1 MHYTQSNGHPVSTQT
16 SQGRSR
22 NITHHWVTRYATTA
36 KNHIKEWIMKK
47 LIAGAILLGASSMA
61 FAQPGCGVGAMIWK
75 GQSGIA
81 PHVLAATTNG
91 TFGNQTFGM
100 TTGTLGCQTNESVQS
115 MALYMDSNID
125 KVARDMSRGSGE
137 NLDTLAVLLGV
148 DAADRDTFR
157 KVLQD
162 NFATIFPSSD
172 TTSGEAVDA
181 IVALLEQNQ
190 SLSKYVAA

>member
-1 MHYTQSNGHPVSTQT
+1 
-16 SQGRSR
+16 
-22 NITHHWVTRYATTA
+22 
-36 KNHIKEWIMKK
+36 MKK
-47 LIAGAILLGASSMA
+47 LIAGVMLLGASSMA

-125 KVARDMSRGSGE
+125 KVARDMSRGTGE

-148 DAADRDTFR
+148 GAADRDTFR
-157 KVLQD
+157 QVLQD
-162 NFATIFPSSD
+162 NFASIFPSSD

-181 IVALLEQNQ
+181 IVAVLEKNE

>member
-1 MHYTQSNGHPVSTQT
+1 
-16 SQGRSR
+16 
-22 NITHHWVTRYATTA
+22 
-36 KNHIKEWIMKK
+36 MKK
-47 LIAGAILLGASSMA
+47 LIAGALLMGASTLA

-100 TTGTLGCQTNESVQS
+100 TTGTLGCQTNQAVQS
-115 MALYMDSNID
+115 MAMYMETNID

-148 DAADRDTFR
+148 DEADRDAFR
-157 KVLQD
+157 NALQD
-162 NFATIFPSSD
+162 NFATIFPSSE

-181 IVALLEQNQ
+181 IVALLEKDET
-190 SLSKYVAA
+190 LSKYVAA

>member
-1 MHYTQSNGHPVSTQT
+1 
-16 SQGRSR
+16 
-22 NITHHWVTRYATTA
+22 
-36 KNHIKEWIMKK
+36 MKK

-75 GQSGIA
+75 GQSGVA
-81 PHVLAATTNG
+81 PHVLAATTNA

-115 MALYMDSNID
+115 MAMYMDSNID

-137 NLDTLAVLLGV
+137 NLETLAVLLGV
-148 DAADRDTFR
+148 EATDRDAFR
-157 KVLQD
+157 QILQD
-162 NFATIFPSSD
+162 NFAAVFPSSD

-181 IVALLEQNQ
+181 IVALLEKHE

>member
-1 MHYTQSNGHPVSTQT
+1 
-16 SQGRSR
+16 
-22 NITHHWVTRYATTA
+22 
-36 KNHIKEWIMKK
+36 MKK

-75 GQSGIA
+75 GQSGVA

-115 MALYMDSNID
+115 MAMYMDSNVD

-137 NLDTLAVLLGV
+137 HLDTLAVLLGV
-148 DAADRDTFR
+148 EESDRGDFR
-157 KVLQD
+157 KALQD
-162 NFATIFPSSD
+162 NFATIFPDAD

-181 IVALLEQNQ
+181 IVSLLEQDK

>member
-1 MHYTQSNGHPVSTQT
+1 
-16 SQGRSR
+16 
-22 NITHHWVTRYATTA
+22 
-36 KNHIKEWIMKK
+36 MKK
-47 LIAGAILLGASSMA
+47 IIAGAILMGASTLA

-100 TTGTLGCQTNESVQS
+100 TTGTLGCQTNASVQS
-115 MALYMDSNID
+115 MAMYMDSNID
-125 KVARDMSRGSGE
+125 KVARDMSRGAGE

-148 DAADRDTFR
+148 DQADRDSFR

-181 IVALLEQNQ
+181 IVALLESDQT
-190 SLSKYVAA
+190 LSRYVAA

>member
-1 MHYTQSNGHPVSTQT
+1 
-16 SQGRSR
+16 
-22 NITHHWVTRYATTA
+22 
-36 KNHIKEWIMKK
+36 MKK
-47 LIAGAILLGASSMA
+47 LIAGALLMGASTLA

-100 TTGTLGCQTNESVQS
+100 TTGTLGCQTNQSVQS
-115 MALYMDSNID
+115 MAMYMESNID

-137 NLDTLAVLLGV
+137 NLETLAVLLGV
-148 DAADRDTFR
+148 DEADRDAFR
-157 KVLQD
+157 NALQD

-181 IVALLEQNQ
+181 IVALLEKDET
-190 SLSKYVAA
+190 LSKYVAA

>member
-1 MHYTQSNGHPVSTQT
+1 
-16 SQGRSR
+16 
-22 NITHHWVTRYATTA
+22 
-36 KNHIKEWIMKK
+36 MKK
-47 LIAGAILLGASSMA
+47 LIAGAILLGASSVA
-61 FAQPGCGVGAMIWK
+61 FAQPGCGVGAMIWE

-100 TTGTLGCQTNESVQS
+100 TTGTLGCQTNEAVQS
-115 MALYMDSNID
+115 MAMYMNNNID
-125 KVARDMSRGSGE
+125 KVARDMSRGAGE

-148 DAADRDTFR
+148 DQADRDTFR

-172 TTSGEAVDA
+172 TTSGEAVNA
-181 IVALLEQNQ
+181 IVALMEKNE

>member
-1 MHYTQSNGHPVSTQT
+1 
-16 SQGRSR
+16 
-22 NITHHWVTRYATTA
+22 
-36 KNHIKEWIMKK
+36 MKK
-47 LIAGAILLGASSMA
+47 LIAGALLMGASTLA

-100 TTGTLGCQTNESVQS
+100 TTGTLGCQTNQSVQS
-115 MALYMDSNID
+115 MAMYMESNID

-148 DAADRDTFR
+148 DEADRDAFR
-157 KVLQD
+157 NTLQD

-181 IVALLEQNQ
+181 IVALLEKDET
-190 SLSKYVAA
+190 LGKYVAA